1 MTSNGCDGY
10 GQGRT
15 VAGASYLCVMPPSSR
30 TENRAPRW
38 VTIAEAADTLG
49 VDPRSVRRMI
59 KDGRLRGYQA
69 GPRLIRL
76 DLHEVNAALKP
87 IEP

>member
-1 MTSNGCDGY
+1 MTYNSFDGC
-10 GQGRT
+10 GQERT
-15 VAGASYLCVMPPSSR
+15 VAGTGYLNDVPPSSR
-30 TENRAPRW
+30 TENGAPRW